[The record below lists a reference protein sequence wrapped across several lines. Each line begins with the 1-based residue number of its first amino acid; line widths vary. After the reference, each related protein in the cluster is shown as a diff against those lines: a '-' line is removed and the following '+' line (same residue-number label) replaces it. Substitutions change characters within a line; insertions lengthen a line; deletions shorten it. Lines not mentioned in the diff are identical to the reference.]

1 MGVPGLLVGLKSFV
15 VKGSVRSYASQSLA
29 VDLSGWLH
37 KSVYSIA
44 DHFVEEEEQQKQNQK
59 QQKRHGVTSSSSTA
73 SSRSLS
79 VSSSYIIQR
88 CHELLRFAG
97 VAKIYLV
104 LDGRRWYVQCNVCWG
119 RRGHRPFVSLS

>member
-1 MGVPGLLVGLKSFV
+1 MGVPGLLVGLKSFA
-15 VKGSVRSYASQSLA
+15 VKGSVRSYSNQSLA

-44 DHFVEEEEQQKQNQK
+44 DHFVEDEQQ
-59 QQKRHGVTSSSSTA
+59 QQQQQQAKHGASKTPSSS
-73 SSRSLS
+73 SSRSLN

-88 CHELLRFAG
+88 CQELLRFAG

-104 LDGRRWYVQCNVCWG
+104 LDGRRWYVGSYWLEVGCEV
-119 RRGHRPFVSLS
+119 RGTFRM

>member
-44 DHFVEEEEQQKQNQK
+44 DHFVEEEEQQKQQNQK
-59 QQKRHGVTSSSSTA
+59 QQKQRGVPSSSSS
-73 SSRSLS
+73 SSRSLN

-104 LDGRRWYVQCNVCWG
+104 LDGRRWYVQ
-119 RRGHRPFVSLS
+119 